1 MDEKKGGSSIWIPTV
16 LLEAELRREQGLQ
29 RRRRRFCITACV
41 ILTLSVM
48 FSFMTW
54 LSLLRISGGSMAP
67 TLRHGEIVAA
77 IRRDTYGP
85 GDLIGVYV
93 GQRIY
98 VKRVIALGGQSVDIA
113 ADGTVFVDGE
123 ELSEPYITEKSIG
136 NCNVD
141 LPCFVPDGQFFILGD
156 HRATSV
162 DSRYAPVGCI
172 AEEEVIGKIVFR
184 LWPLHRLGPIK

>member
-98 VKRVIALGGQSVDIA
+98 VKRVIALWMVRNSASLI
-113 ADGTVFVDGE
+113 
-123 ELSEPYITEKSIG
+123 
-136 NCNVD
+136 
-141 LPCFVPDGQFFILGD
+141 
-156 HRATSV
+156 
-162 DSRYAPVGCI
+162 
-172 AEEEVIGKIVFR
+172 
-184 LWPLHRLGPIK
+184 